1 MGGGLTVDKSWD
13 HKGVYN
19 WPAQYPLSCSGK
31 RQSPVDILTAEAK
44 KKKTDSIAQTPVKT
58 PSLKLDL
65 LTGSKDIEWNLVN
78 NGHTFLASPPDG
90 VVWEISGGLLEA
102 PYHLK
107 SMHAHWGTGKVKE
120 GLKKTPVDTI
130 LAVGMLL
137 SEVEETDPTVKT
149 VIEETL
155 GENLVK
161 IVASS
166 TETIKIPGIDLA
178 TLLPVKKIN
187 YFLYQGSLTTPPFS
201 EDVVHI
207 VLEKPVEISSEFM
220 VKLRGLDGC
229 DGQKLTF
236 NYRSIQPIC
245 GRKVTKAK

>member
-1 MGGGLTVDKSWD
+1 MF
-13 HKGVYN
+13 
-19 WPAQYPLSCSGK
+19 A
-31 RQSPVDILTAEAK
+31 
-44 KKKTDSIAQTPVKT
+44 
-58 PSLKLDL
+58 
-65 LTGSKDIEWNLVN
+65 
-78 NGHTFLASPPDG
+78 
-90 VVWEISGGLLEA
+90 
-102 PYHLK
+102 
-107 SMHAHWGTGKVKE
+107 VKE

-166 TETIKIPGIDLA
+166 TEPIKIPGIDLA

-245 GRKVTKAK
+245 GRKVTRAK